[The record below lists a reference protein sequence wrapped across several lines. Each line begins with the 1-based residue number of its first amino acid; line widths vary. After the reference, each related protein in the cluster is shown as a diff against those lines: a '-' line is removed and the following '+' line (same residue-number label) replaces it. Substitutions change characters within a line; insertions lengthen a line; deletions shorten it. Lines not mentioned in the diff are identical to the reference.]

1 MKKRWLVP
9 MLLVLVVGAVG
20 FGLTGEKAH
29 EVHKMSVRAA
39 KGENLG
45 CEAMAMNPLREDS
58 YPELSN
64 TVREYYEQLE
74 GSAGFVE
81 SYDNIRVY
89 TKLGKKT
96 GSYLVFVRYE
106 MKIQDIYTKV
116 PGLGTLYAEQNGTS
130 GGYEIK
136 SGEDSEMK
144 DYAAVISAH
153 EDVQKLFAEVNEDY
167 AQALASDALLR
178 EALSDLRD
186 AYENPAEN

>member
-1 MKKRWLVP
+1 
-9 MLLVLVVGAVG
+9 MLLVLVVGAAG

-39 KGENLG
+39 REENPG
-45 CEAMAMNPLREDS
+45 CEAMVLNPLREDS
-58 YPELSN
+58 YPELSE

-74 GSAGFVE
+74 GEAGFVE
-81 SYDNIRVY
+81 SYDDIRVY

-116 PGLGTLYAEQNGTS
+116 PGLGTLYMEQDGTS
-130 GGYEIK
+130 GEYEIK
-136 SGEDSEMK
+136 SAEDSEMK
-144 DYAAVISAH
+144 DYAAVIGAH
-153 EDVQKLFAEVNEDY
+153 EDVQKLFAEVNEEY

-178 EALSDLRD
+178 EALSDLKN
-186 AYENPAEN
+186 AYENSVEG